1 MAVSVRTG
9 EWVEVTTRKYDSHKF
24 KLKGQIFEVERTN
37 VTTGE
42 LTIQTEELGRIT
54 LFNYEVKL
62 ALKPKVPAL
71 PTPPIT
77 PDNTVARIKS
87 LVDRHQAAGYK
98 IDRNFLEQILGKE
111 LLEQIF
117 EKLAV
122 ESKDNIC
129 SMSQPGDICSINP
142 IETEDE
148 NSDRLPTKI
157 GGRPVGKKNNKPA
170 SGWLDAQVN
179 EKTGRTNYYYCRRHY
194 KPSTKKTKISA
205 GVVPTVKKMMK
216 VGYSVSQIED
226 LISEAVDF

>member
-1 MAVSVRTG
+1 MATSVRAG
-9 EWVEVTTRKYDSHKF
+9 EWVEVTTKKYDSHKL
-24 KLKGQIFEVERTN
+24 KLKGQKFEVERAN
-37 VTTGE
+37 VTTGV
-42 LTIQTEELGRIT
+42 LTIQTEEVGRIT
-54 LFNYEVKL
+54 LFNHEVDL
-62 ALKPKVPAL
+62 TLPPKVPAL

-87 LVDRHQAAGYK
+87 LVDRHQADGYQ

-111 LLEQIF
+111 PLEQIF
-117 EKLAV
+117 KKLVV

-129 SMSQPGDICSINP
+129 SISKSGDICSMKP
-142 IETEDE
+142 IETEDK

-170 SGWLDAQVN
+170 SGWLDTQVN

-216 VGYSVSQIED
+216 VGYSISQIED